1 MIRPKNIMVTI
12 EKIAVG
18 AKSSIKILVVQSS
31 CIWCED
37 LKKTLLACGIVQS
50 KRMPRN
56 DAVIDEVGKHLLVKY
71 ELADL
76 GDVK

>member
-18 AKSSIKILVVQSS
+18 AKPSIKILVVQSS

-50 KRMPRN
+50 KYDALFYDRKGTLCDSPR
-56 DAVIDEVGKHLLVKY
+56 
-71 ELADL
+71 
-76 GDVK
+76 